1 VPSHADPS
9 VYSLPV
15 DTLSHNFPNAL
26 LHALAMLSTI
36 SLQPFHFAG
45 ALPALDWVP
54 NCHSNPIT
62 QRVRRKRQRL
72 PPSLLIENASGVS
85 FRLPGNSLPEAFP
98 IKASDH
104 PPRGALALQV
114 VSAMAIS
121 RQLRTTRDVSSR
133 TLSPNSPAA
142 CFWVMYRCLTSCRT
156 FSRSRS
162 FADIHSPSV
171 DSVMLHTSV
180 QSGTFYVAK
189 RGTSHVAA
197 SCPHFLLT

>member
-15 DTLSHNFPNAL
+15 DTLSHNFPYAL

-104 PPRGALALQV
+104 SSRIIGPIADRLTAKPRLPHVRVVVALGGDQAEFVRVKNRSRGFRSFSAGAGSLLKLQPQSFV
-114 VSAMAIS
+114 GGTASVIM
-121 RQLRTTRDVSSR
+121 RVSSESGAILAQGR
-133 TLSPNSPAA
+133 LEI
-142 CFWVMYRCLTSCRT
+142 T
-156 FSRSRS
+156 FQ
-162 FADIHSPSV
+162 FECAPQCAI
-171 DSVMLHTSV
+171 
-180 QSGTFYVAK
+180 G
-189 RGTSHVAA
+189 
-197 SCPHFLLT
+197 